1 MVSRMVD
8 LEYLNKISLVSN
20 PLIQRA
26 IARIVLLPNFEIFR
40 QVEITIENMENI
52 PCRENVIFAMNH
64 TDRFNYWPFQY
75 KLWRLKLFPYTTV
88 WVKGKYYRNAF
99 LAKGLD
105 SCNLIP
111 VPSMGYLIEEFYRKK
126 FHKRIDKEIYR
137 KIRDVVDDK
146 ESDPET
152 YARDVEETAKLFG
165 DHFVAFIRD
174 YYEKLMSRV
183 AELSILALF
192 EKGLSLI
199 IFPEGTRGTQ
209 LGYGRT
215 GIAQVALCTGKAVIP
230 VGCNNSDTIYPGSSP
245 FAKSGRVIYRVGEP
259 LTMDH
264 HLKEFKISNTFS
276 LLSRE
281 SQRKYGKQFEGATRV
296 IMDRINA
303 LLDEPYRKSPTRA

>member
-1 MVSRMVD
+1 MVD
-8 LEYLNKISLVSN
+8 LEYLNKIKLVSN
-20 PLIQRA
+20 PLIQRS
-26 IARIVLLPNFEIFR
+26 IARVVLLPNFEIFR
-40 QVEITIENMENI
+40 KVEIIIENMEHI

-75 KLWRLKLFPYTTV
+75 KLWRLKSFPYTTV

-105 SCNLIP
+105 LCNLIP
-111 VPSMGYLIEEFYRKK
+111 VPSMGYLIEEFYQKK
-126 FHKRIDKEIYR
+126 FKKRIDKDIYR
-137 KIRDVVDDK
+137 KIRDIVDDK
-146 ESDPET
+146 VSEPET
-152 YARDVEETAKLFG
+152 YTRYVEEIAKLFD
-165 DHFVAFIRD
+165 DHFVVYIRD

-199 IFPEGTRGTQ
+199 IFPEGTRAAQ
-209 LGYGRT
+209 LGYGKT

-230 VGCNNSDTIYPGSSP
+230 VGCNYSDTIYPGSSP

-259 LTMDH
+259 LTMDR
-264 HLKEFKISNTFS
+264 HLKEFKISDTFS

-281 SQRKYGKQFEGATRV
+281 SQKKYGKQFEGATTV

-303 LLDEPYRKSPTRA
+303 LLDEPYRKSPTRV